1 MYKRAVILAGG
12 KGTRLRPYTKI
23 FPKPMMPIGKFP
35 ILEIVV
41 KQLKFYGFNHITIAV
56 GHQAHVI
63 KTYFG
68 N

>member
-12 KGTRLRPYTKI
+12 KGTRLRPYTKV

-41 KQLKFYGFNHITIAV
+41 KQLKFYEYYNYIIIF
-56 GHQAHVI
+56 
-63 KTYFG
+63 
-68 N
+68 